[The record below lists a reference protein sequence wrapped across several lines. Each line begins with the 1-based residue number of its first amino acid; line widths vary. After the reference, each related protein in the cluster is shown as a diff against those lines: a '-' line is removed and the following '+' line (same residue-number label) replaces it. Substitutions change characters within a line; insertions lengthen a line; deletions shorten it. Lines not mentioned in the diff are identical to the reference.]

1 MLALV
6 NTPAGNAPV
15 ELRQVPEPA
24 PGLHEALVAVQAF
37 SLNRGELRSFRN
49 NEEGWIPG
57 QDISGIVLRQAA
69 DGSGPPAG
77 TRIVALMDE
86 FGWAE
91 RAAVPTQR
99 IAVLPDTVSFAA
111 AAALPVAGLTALRTL
126 RHGAPLLGK
135 RVLITG
141 AAGGGGHLAVQ
152 LAARSGARVTA
163 VAGRKERAV
172 GLRGLGATDVVVGI
186 EQAPGRFGLI
196 LESAGGASLTAA
208 IERIAARGTIVV
220 YGNSSGEPTAI
231 NFRDFAEHQNAR
243 IQAFHYFTSEPE
255 ERFGPDLAVLA
266 GLIADGSLKPRTA
279 EYSWRDL
286 SRISPLLLDRQIPGK
301 AVFHIEQR

>member
-6 NTPAGNAPV
+6 NTPTGNAPV

-57 QDISGIVLRQAA
+57 QDISGIVLLQAA

-99 IAVLPDTVSFAA
+99 IAVLPDPVSFAA

-141 AAGGGGHLAVQ
+141 AAGGVGHLGGTARRAFRRARHCGSGTEGTRGGAAGIGCDRRGGRHRASARAVR
-152 LAARSGARVTA
+152 ADPRIRRRRVVGDGVARSGR
-163 VAGRKERAV
+163 EW
-172 GLRGLGATDVVVGI
+172 RG
-186 EQAPGRFGLI
+186 
-196 LESAGGASLTAA
+196 GGV
-208 IERIAARGTIVV
+208 R
-220 YGNSSGEPTAI
+220 
-231 NFRDFAEHQNAR
+231 
-243 IQAFHYFTSEPE
+243 
-255 ERFGPDLAVLA
+255 
-266 GLIADGSLKPRTA
+266 
-279 EYSWRDL
+279 
-286 SRISPLLLDRQIPGK
+286 
-301 AVFHIEQR
+301 

>member
-6 NTPAGNAPV
+6 NTPNGKAPV

-24 PGLHEALVAVQAF
+24 SGLHEALVAVQAF
-37 SLNRGELRSFRN
+37 SINRGELRSFRN

-99 IAVLPDTVSFAA
+99 IAVLRDTVSFAA

-135 RVLITG
+135 RGLITG
-141 AAGGGGHLAVQ
+141 AAGGVGNLAVQ
-152 LAARSGARVTA
+152 LAAHSGARVTA
-163 VAGRKERAV
+163 VVGSRERARV
-172 GLRGLGATDVVVGI
+172 LDGLGAAGSATDI
-186 EQAPGRFGLI
+186 TEAQGRFALI
-196 LESAGGASLTAA
+196 LES
-208 IERIAARGTIVV
+208 
-220 YGNSSGEPTAI
+220 
-231 NFRDFAEHQNAR
+231 
-243 IQAFHYFTSEPE
+243 
-255 ERFGPDLAVLA
+255 
-266 GLIADGSLKPRTA
+266 
-279 EYSWRDL
+279 
-286 SRISPLLLDRQIPGK
+286 
-301 AVFHIEQR
+301 